1 VFRLV
6 RRRENILREPRENQQ
21 QQQQQQPAMR
31 TNNKFN
37 PHVMPGPEFK
47 LT

>member
-21 QQQQQQPAMR
+21 QQQPAMR
-31 TNNKFN
+31 ANNKFN
-37 PHVMPGPEFK
+37 PHVMPGPGFK